1 MKEQPT
7 EKLFK
12 DITAN
17 DIKQECSLVSDLS
30 AAAEHAP
37 SIKIVA
43 LLVASMI
50 VEKTLRHILYAEYK
64 TITKIK
70 FSVLID
76 KAYQKELITLE
87 EANQFRVLKNFRNA
101 SVHHGL
107 MNIPLEENNIP
118 VNKIVQQIHDL
129 LNNFTAKKDSLNEA

>member
-30 AAAEHAP
+30 AAAEHTP

-101 SVHHGL
+101 SVHPGL
-107 MNIPLEENNIP
+107 MNIPLEENTMP

-129 LNNFTAKKDSLNEA
+129 LNNFIAKKDSSNEV

>member
-30 AAAEHAP
+30 AAAEHTP

-107 MNIPLEENNIP
+107 MNIPLEENTMP

-129 LNNFTAKKDSLNEA
+129 LNNFIAKKDSSNEV